1 MKKRSVLKLLF
12 HILMWWPL
20 FSGCIDEES
29 FPNSPRG
36 NFEALWTLIDEH
48 YCFLDYKKIDWDAV
62 HQEYRR
68 FITSDMN
75 SENLFEV
82 LSNMLA
88 ELKDGHVNL
97 SASHDLSRYWN
108 WYLDYPRNYDESI
121 VEKYLGR
128 SYRISGGA
136 KYTILEDNIG
146 YLTYTS
152 FSTGI
157 GEGNLDQIMSYL
169 AVCNG
174 LIIDVRNNGGGLL
187 TTADRIASRFTN
199 ERVLKGY
206 IMHKTGPGHS
216 DFSEPEPIYIEPSER
231 IRWQK
236 RVCVLTN
243 RHCFSATNDF
253 VNTMRYFPQV
263 KIVGDKTG
271 GGSGLPLSSELPNGW
286 AVRISG
292 SPMLDADK
300 QQIEFGVEP
309 DIYVQMDDADKANG
323 IDTIIETAR
332 KYLSSPE

>member
-1 MKKRSVLKLLF
+1 MKFRLKYLL
-12 HILMWWPL
+12 HVIILLPFL
-20 FSGCIDEES
+20 SGCIDEDS
-29 FPNSPRG
+29 FPNTPRG

-48 YCFLDYKKIDWDAV
+48 YCFLDYKHIDWDAV
-62 HQEYRR
+62 HEQYRR
-68 FITSDMN
+68 FVTSDMTP
-75 SENLFEV
+75 ENLFEV
-82 LSNMLA
+82 LANMLA
-88 ELKDGHVNL
+88 ELQDGHVNL
-97 SASHDLSRYWN
+97 AASHDMSRYWN

-206 IMHKTGPGHS
+206 ILHKTGPGHS
-216 DFSEPEPIYIEPSER
+216 QFSEPEPMYIEPSER
-231 IRWQK
+231 VRWQK
-236 RVCVLTN
+236 KVCVLTN
-243 RHCFSATNDF
+243 RHCFSAANDF
-253 VNTMRYFPQV
+253 VNTMRYFPLV

-271 GGSGLPLSSELPNGW
+271 GGSGLPFTSELPNGW
-286 AVRISG
+286 SVRISG
-292 SPMLDADK
+292 SPMLDASM

-309 DIYVQMDDADKANG
+309 DIFVQMDEDDKANG

-332 KYLSSPE
+332 KYLSSQE